1 MKKQNIVL
9 VGFRGAGK
17 ARFGRAIAKVLG
29 LPFADLDAEV
39 EFILGEPIDS
49 FVDKFGW
56 QEFRAVEQ
64 RVVHDF
70 SRNFSGVVA
79 TGGGTI
85 ENSKNLQNLKK
96 QGFFVFLNPSFMKV
110 RKFLMSEEGQKN
122 YQRVNP
128 DIPLIQ
134 EIDQLWTQRKDIYS
148 ATADVEVMPEFGG
161 DELEEAQKIVDQLP
175 AKILPTAPAPKKVA
189 VFSGSNGSTLQGL
202 FEAQAKGRIPNV
214 EFTLF
219 VTNKEDCG
227 ALEKAKKFGIKQCEV
242 MVPEEDETREEYDR
256 GLINILRG
264 AQPDVILLAGWM
276 RILSPLFCEQF
287 GQITWNVHPSLLPAH
302 AGLMADAVHAEV
314 LNNEERYSGCTIHR
328 TSAEVDTGEIVLQR
342 KIPVAETETVES
354 LRAKVQRQ
362 EVLGFC
368 EGLERR

>member
-39 EFILGEPIDS
+39 EFVLGESIES
-49 FVDKFGW
+49 FVEKLGW

-70 SRNFSGVVA
+70 SRNFSGVIA

-96 QGFFVFLNPSFMKV
+96 NGFFVFLNPSFMKI
-110 RKFLMSEEGQKN
+110 RKFLLRESEQGN

-128 DIPLIQ
+128 ELTLIQ
-134 EIDQLWTQRKDIYS
+134 EIDQLWRQRKDIYS
-148 ATADVEVMPEFGG
+148 ATADVEVMPEFDG
-161 DELEEAQKIVDQLP
+161 DEREEAKKMVEQLP
-175 AKILPTAPAPKKVA
+175 GNILPVAPPVKKVA
-189 VFSGSNGSTLQGL
+189 IFSSSNGSTLQGL

-214 EFTLF
+214 EFSLF
-219 VTNKEDCG
+219 VTDKPNSKS
-227 ALEKAKKFGIKQCEV
+227 LEKAKKQGIKQCELLE
-242 MVPEEDETREEYDR
+242 PHSDETREEYDR
-256 GLINILRG
+256 ALINVLRSQ
-264 AQPDVILLAGWM
+264 QPDIILLAGWM

-287 GQITWNVHPSLLPAH
+287 GQSTWNVHPSLLPDH
-302 AGLMADAVHAEV
+302 AGLMGDAVHKEV
-314 LNNEERYSGCTIHR
+314 LNNEDRYTGCSIHR
-328 TSAEVDTGEIVLQR
+328 ISSEVDTGEMVLQR
-342 KIPVAETETVES
+342 KIPVEENDTIDS